1 MKANNQYEIVLK
13 YLAYKMPKNKSS
25 THNEK
30 KNIADQ
36 EIKKKCNDKVKAK
49 VVDNLALEDAIELLK
64 HLLSLDQKF
73 KVIQILRD
81 LKSNIENHDIAYIL
95 NELLPFGD
103 IIFYKFVKTESREI
117 LNSLYS
123 FDKILHFKT
132 SKEIINMLHH
142 DIIEPE
148 YAAELNSCSLYN
160 VLYYI
165 VQFSEYDEVVIQYM
179 FDTYSNR
186 GVFSYEGLINHMFL
200 KNVINDM
207 MVYLNTCITSRNL
220 NSNTLSFENI
230 LGSYQRLV
238 DKCEKENELTYPRNG
253 YDKKFLRS
261 RFIGVCS
268 LIVSLCVQHSI
279 MLQTFIE
286 FEEIFKSYYNVN
298 HIDDTKNKEEVL
310 ILLDKL
316 IYDCYMYVDMQLPWG
331 LQNSMLPS

>member
-1 MKANNQYEIVLK
+1 
-13 YLAYKMPKNKSS
+13 MPKNKSS
-25 THNEK
+25 KHKNNT
-30 KNIADQ
+30 NIADQ
-36 EIKKKCNDKVKAK
+36 EVKQKGNEKAK
-49 VVDNLALEDAIELLK
+49 VVDNLALDDAIELLK
-64 HLLSLDQKF
+64 HLLSLGQKF

-81 LKSNIENHDIAYIL
+81 LKTNIEDHDITYVL

-123 FDKILHFKT
+123 FDKMLHFKT
-132 SKEIINMLHH
+132 SKEITDMLHH

-165 VQFSEYDEVVIQYM
+165 VQFSEYDEGVMQYM
-179 FDTYSNR
+179 FNKYANR
-186 GVFSYEGLINHMFL
+186 GVFSYEGLVNHMFF

-220 NSNTLSFENI
+220 NSNTLSFENV

-238 DKCEKENELTYPRNG
+238 DKYEKENELTPPRDG

-279 MLQTFIE
+279 MLPTFIE
-286 FEEIFKSYYNVN
+286 FEAIFKSYYNVN
-298 HIDDTKNKEEVL
+298 HIDDTKYKEEVL
-310 ILLDKL
+310 SLLDKL